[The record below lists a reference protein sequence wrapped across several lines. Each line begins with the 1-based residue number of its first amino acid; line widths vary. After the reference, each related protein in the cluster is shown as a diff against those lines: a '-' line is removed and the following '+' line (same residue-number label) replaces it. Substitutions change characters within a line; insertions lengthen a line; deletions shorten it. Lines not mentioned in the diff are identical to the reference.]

1 MFEKK
6 SSNSNNLIMKEK
18 TKVEYQMKNL
28 EQKIN
33 QSELLKNLKQ
43 TLNGMTNILLIIKL
57 SF

>member
-1 MFEKK
+1 
-6 SSNSNNLIMKEK
+6 MKEK
-18 TKVEYQMKNL
+18 AKVEYQMKNL

>member
-1 MFEKK
+1 
-6 SSNSNNLIMKEK
+6 MKEK
-18 TKVEYQMKNL
+18 AKVEYQMKNL

-43 TLNGMTNILLIIKL
+43 TLNGMNNILLIIKL

>member
-43 TLNGMTNILLIIKL
+43 TLNGMNNILLIIKL